1 MHIRRLRI
9 QDIRSITDL
18 DVEIPE
24 PRAGWHVILGDN
36 GSGKSSVIRA
46 MALALMGPLDALAT
60 RQNWQDWVRK
70 TAIAPHEVLMLSL
83 GGGPGLPRARVELE
97 VAPDAE
103 FDKWKGTGR
112 RAKQPITVT
121 VTFPPTATITLLAAG
136 TRANSAAPEI
146 AGRHADRTI
155 WGGGT
160 GWFSASFGPFR
171 RFSGGDKE
179 YDRLFY
185 SNPGLACHLSAFG
198 EDVALGEALR
208 WLQDLQFKR
217 YEKDAAAIR
226 LLDHLVDFLRRSQLL
241 PHGAHIKEITS
252 GAVVFNDGAGVPLPV
267 EQLSDGFRSVLS
279 MTFELLR
286 GMVVAYGDSMFLD
299 ALDAEAGA
307 VNLPGVVA
315 IDEIDAHMHPAWQK
329 RIGDWLVERFPMV
342 QFFVTTHSPI
352 ICRSAAKGSIWRLP
366 TPGTGEEAHRIEGQ
380 DRDRLVNGSI
390 LDAFDTEYF
399 GENVTRSDASHSM
412 MKELAKLNMK
422 RRRGPLSADED
433 QRRRK
438 LQSALPSVSAI
449 SE

>member
-9 QDIRSITDL
+9 QDIRSITNL

-24 PRAGWHVILGDN
+24 PCAGWHVILGDN

-46 MALALMGPLDALAT
+46 MALALMGPLDAPAT
-60 RQNWQDWVRK
+60 RQNWQDWIRK
-70 TAIAPHEVLMLSL
+70 TASS
-83 GGGPGLPRARVELE
+83 ARVELE

-112 RAKQPITVT
+112 RAKRPITVT
-121 VTFPPTATITLLAAG
+121 VTFPTAGAG
-136 TRANSAAPEI
+136 ANSAAPEF
-146 AGRHADRTI
+146 AGHYADRTI

-185 SNPGLACHLSAFG
+185 SNPGLARHLSAFG

-217 YEKDAAAIR
+217 YENDAAASR
-226 LLDHLVDFLRRSQLL
+226 LLDRLVDFLRQSQLL
-241 PHGAHIKEITS
+241 PHGARIEEITS
-252 GAVVFNDGAGVPLPV
+252 GAVVFSDGAGVPLPV

-286 GMVVAYGDSMFLD
+286 GMVVAYGDSKFLD

-329 RIGDWLVERFPMV
+329 RIGDWLVERFPRV

-352 ICRSAAKGSIWRLP
+352 ICRSATKGSIWRLP

-399 GENVTRSDASHSM
+399 GENVTRSDASHRM

-422 RRRGPLSADED
+422 RRRGQLSADED

>member
-9 QDIRSITDL
+9 QDIRSITNL
-18 DVEIPE
+18 EVEIPE

-46 MALALMGPLDALAT
+46 MALALMGPLEAAAT
-60 RQNWQDWVRK
+60 RQDWQDWIRK
-70 TAIAPHEVLMLSL
+70 TAS
-83 GGGPGLPRARVELE
+83 RACIDLE
-97 VAPDAE
+97 VAPEAE

-112 RAKQPITVT
+112 RAKSPVTVT
-121 VTFPPTATITLLAAG
+121 VTFPAAG
-136 TRANSAAPEI
+136 TSANSAAPEI
-146 AGRHADRTI
+146 AGRYADRTI
-155 WGGGT
+155 WGGGA

-185 SNPGLACHLSAFG
+185 SNPGLARHLSAFG

-217 YEKDAAAIR
+217 YENDAAASR
-226 LLDHLVDFLRRSQLL
+226 LLDHLVDFLKRSQLL
-241 PHGAHIKEITS
+241 PHGAHIEEITS
-252 GAVVFNDGAGVPLPV
+252 GAVVFSDGAGVPLPV
-267 EQLSDGFRSVLS
+267 EHLSDGFRSVLS

-286 GMVVAYGDSMFLD
+286 GMVVAYGDSTFLD
-299 ALDAEAGA
+299 ALDAEAGT

-399 GENVTRSDASHSM
+399 GEDVTRSDASHRM
-412 MKELAKLNMK
+412 MEELAKLNMK
-422 RRRGPLSADED
+422 RRRGRLSAVEE
-433 QRRRK
+433 QRHRK
-438 LQSALPSVSAI
+438 LQRALPSVSAI

>member
-9 QDIRSITDL
+9 QDIRSITNL
-18 DVEIPE
+18 DIKIPD

-46 MALALMGPLDALAT
+46 MALALMGPLDAMAT
-60 RQNWQDWVRK
+60 RQDWQAWIRK
-70 TAIAPHEVLMLSL
+70 TALS
-83 GGGPGLPRARVELE
+83 ARVEID
-97 VAPDAE
+97 VAQETE

-112 RAKQPITVT
+112 QSTNPITVT
-121 VTFPPTATITLLAAG
+121 VTLPLAG
-136 TRANSAAPEI
+136 DSANSPAPEI
-146 AGRHADRTI
+146 VSRYADRTI
-155 WGGGT
+155 WGGGA

-179 YDRLFY
+179 HDRLFY
-185 SNPGLACHLSAFG
+185 SNPGLARHLSAFG

-208 WLQDLQFKR
+208 WLQDLQFKH
-217 YEKDAAAIR
+217 YEKDAVAIR
-226 LLDHLVDFLRRSQLL
+226 LLDHLLDFLRRSQLL

-252 GAVVFNDGAGVPLPV
+252 DAVVFSDGAGVPLPV

-286 GMVVAYGDSMFLD
+286 GMVVAYGDSTFLD
-299 ALDAEAGA
+299 ALDAEGGT

-352 ICRSAAKGSIWRLP
+352 ICQSAAKGTIWCLP
-366 TPGTGEEAHRIEGQ
+366 TPGTGNEAHRITGQ
-380 DRDRLVNGSI
+380 DLDRLVNGSV
-390 LDAFDTEYF
+390 LDALDTKYF
-399 GENVTRSDASHSM
+399 GENVTRSDASRRM
-412 MKELAKLNMK
+412 MKELAELNVK
-422 RRRGPLSADED
+422 RRRGRLSVVED
-433 QRRRK
+433 QRHRE
-438 LQSALPSVSAI
+438 LQSTLPSVSAI

>member
-9 QDIRSITDL
+9 QDIRSIRDL
-18 DVEIPE
+18 EVQIPE

-46 MALALMGPLDALAT
+46 LALALMGPVDAAAT
-60 RQNWQDWVRK
+60 RQDWQDWIRK
-70 TAIAPHEVLMLSL
+70 TAST
-83 GGGPGLPRARVELE
+83 ARVELE
-97 VAPDAE
+97 IAHE
-103 FDKWKGTGR
+103 TEYDKWRGTGR
-112 RAKQPITVT
+112 QTKAPVRVT
-121 VTFPPTATITLLAAG
+121 VKFQAPGGRTNAG
-136 TRANSAAPEI
+136 GMAPRI
-146 AGRHADRTI
+146 AGPYADRTI

-185 SNPGLACHLSAFG
+185 SNPRLARHLSAFG
-198 EDVALGEALR
+198 EGVALGEALR

-217 YEKDAAAIR
+217 YEKDATATR
-226 LLDHLVDFLRRSQLL
+226 LLDRLVDFLGRSQLL
-241 PHGAHIKEITS
+241 PHGAHIEEITS
-252 GAVVFNDGAGVPLPV
+252 GAVVFSDGAGVPLPV
-267 EQLSDGFRSVLS
+267 EQLSDGFRSALS

-286 GMVVAYGDSMFLD
+286 GMVVAYGHRTFLR
-299 ALDAEAGA
+299 ALDAEAGT

-352 ICRSAAKGSIWRLP
+352 ICRSAERGSIWRLP
-366 TPGTGEEAHRIEGQ
+366 TPGTGEVPHRIDGP
-380 DRDRLVNGSI
+380 DRDRLVSGSI

-399 GENVTRSDASHSM
+399 GEDVTRSDASSRM
-412 MKELAKLNMK
+412 MTELAKLNMK
-422 RRRGPLSADED
+422 RRRGRLSTGEED
-433 QRRRK
+433 RRRQ

>member
-9 QDIRSITDL
+9 QDIRSISNL
-18 DVEIPE
+18 EVEVPE

-46 MALALMGPLDALAT
+46 MALALMGPLDAAAT
-60 RQNWQDWVRK
+60 RQDWPDWIRK
-70 TAIAPHEVLMLSL
+70 TA
-83 GGGPGLPRARVELE
+83 RNARVELE
-97 VAPDAE
+97 VAPEAE
-103 FDKWKGTGR
+103 FDKWKRTGR
-112 RAKQPITVT
+112 RAKAPIRVT
-121 VTFPPTATITLLAAG
+121 LEFRAAG
-136 TRANSAAPEI
+136 GGADSPAVAPKY
-146 AGRHADRTI
+146 AGRYADRTI
-155 WGGGT
+155 WGGGS

-185 SNPGLACHLSAFG
+185 SNPGLARHLSAFG
-198 EDVALGEALR
+198 EDVALGEALK
-208 WLQDLQFKR
+208 WLQGLQFKR
-217 YEKDAAAIR
+217 YENNTDAAR
-226 LLDHLVDFLRRSQLL
+226 LLDRLVNFLRQSQLL
-241 PHGAHIKEITS
+241 PHGAHIQEITS
-252 GAVVFNDGAGVPLPV
+252 GAVLFSDGAGVPLPV

-286 GMVVAYGDSMFLD
+286 GMVVAYGDAAFLD
-299 ALDAEAGA
+299 ALDTEAGA
-307 VNLPGVVA
+307 VHLPGVVA

-366 TPGTGEEAHRIEGQ
+366 TPGTAEEAHRIKGQ

-399 GENVTRSDASHSM
+399 GENVTRSDASHRM
-412 MKELAKLNMK
+412 LKELARLNIK
-422 RRRGPLSADED
+422 RRRGHLSVDENR
-433 QRRRK
+433 QLRK

>member
-9 QDIRSITDL
+9 QNIRSITNL
-18 DVEIPE
+18 NVEIPD
-24 PRAGWHVILGDN
+24 PRAGWYVILGDN

-46 MALALMGPLDALAT
+46 MALALMGPLDATAT
-60 RQNWQDWVRK
+60 RQNWQDWIRK
-70 TAIAPHEVLMLSL
+70 TAS
-83 GGGPGLPRARVELE
+83 RARVELE

-103 FDKWKGTGR
+103 FDKWKRTGR
-112 RAKQPITVT
+112 RAQKPITVT
-121 VTFPPTATITLLAAG
+121 VTFPTAG
-136 TRANSAAPEI
+136 TGANSAAPEI
-146 AGRHADRTI
+146 AGRFADRTI

-185 SNPGLACHLSAFG
+185 SNPGLARHLSAFG

-217 YEKDAAAIR
+217 YENDAAAIR

-286 GMVVAYGDSMFLD
+286 GMVVAYGDSRFLD
-299 ALDAEAGA
+299 ALNAEAGA

-422 RRRGPLSADED
+422 RRRGLLSADED

>member
-9 QDIRSITDL
+9 QDIRSITNL
-18 DVEIPE
+18 NVEIPE

-36 GSGKSSVIRA
+36 GSGKSSVLRA
-46 MALALMGPLDALAT
+46 MALALMGPLDATAT
-60 RQNWQDWVRK
+60 RQNWQDWIRK
-70 TAIAPHEVLMLSL
+70 TASS
-83 GGGPGLPRARVELE
+83 ARVELE

-103 FDKWKGTGR
+103 FDKWKRTGR
-112 RAKQPITVT
+112 RAQRPITVT
-121 VTFPPTATITLLAAG
+121 VTFPTAG
-136 TRANSAAPEI
+136 TDANSAAPEI
-146 AGRHADRTI
+146 AGRYADRTI

-171 RFSGGDKE
+171 RFTGGDKE

-185 SNPGLACHLSAFG
+185 SNPGLARHLSAFG

-217 YEKDAAAIR
+217 YENDAAAIR
-226 LLDHLVDFLRRSQLL
+226 LLDHLVEFLRRSQLL
-241 PHGAHIKEITS
+241 PHGAHIEEITS
-252 GAVVFNDGAGVPLPV
+252 GAVVFSDGAGVPLPV

-286 GMVVAYGDSMFLD
+286 GMVVAYGDTTFLD
-299 ALDAEAGA
+299 ALDAEAGT

-329 RIGDWLVERFPMV
+329 RIGDWLVERFPKV

-352 ICRSAAKGSIWRLP
+352 ICRSAAKGTIWRLP
-366 TPGTGEEAHRIEGQ
+366 TPGTGEEARRIEGQ

-399 GENVTRSDASHSM
+399 GENVTRSDTSHSM

-422 RRRGPLSADED
+422 RRRGLLSADED

>member
-9 QDIRSITDL
+9 QDIRSITKL
-18 DVEIPE
+18 DVNIPD

-36 GSGKSSVIRA
+36 GSGKSSVLRA
-46 MALALMGPLDALAT
+46 MALALMGPLDATAT
-60 RQNWQDWVRK
+60 RQNWQDWIRK
-70 TAIAPHEVLMLSL
+70 TAS
-83 GGGPGLPRARVELE
+83 RARVELE

-103 FDKWKGTGR
+103 FDKWKRTGR

-121 VTFPPTATITLLAAG
+121 VTFPAADTG
-136 TRANSAAPEI
+136 ANSAAPEI
-146 AGRHADRTI
+146 AGRYADRTI

-179 YDRLFY
+179 YDSLFY
-185 SNPGLACHLSAFG
+185 SNPGLARHLSAFG

-241 PHGAHIKEITS
+241 PHGAHIQEITS
-252 GAVVFNDGAGVPLPV
+252 GAVVFSDGAGVPLPV

-286 GMVVAYGDSMFLD
+286 GMVVAYGDSTFLD
-299 ALDAEAGA
+299 ALDAEAGT

-366 TPGTGEEAHRIEGQ
+366 TPGTGEEAHRIEGA
-380 DRDRLVNGSI
+380 DRDRLINGSV

-399 GENVTRSDASHSM
+399 GENVTRSDASRRM
-412 MKELAKLNMK
+412 LKELAKLNVK
-422 RRRGPLSADED
+422 RRHGQLSADED